1 MVRRK
6 FDLIVTVV
14 CLALLGYFGWHAF
27 KGPRGFAHEEGLEA
41 QAKGLALELERL
53 RAERKGLDRRVALMR
68 PESIDP
74 DMLDELSRSELGYV
88 KAGDLVIVTA
98 R

>member
-6 FDLIVTVV
+6 FDLVVTVV

-41 QAKGLALELERL
+41 QAKKLALELEGL
-53 RAERKGLDRRVALMR
+53 RAGRKGLDRRVALMR

>member
-6 FDLIVTVV
+6 FDLVVTVV

-41 QAKGLALELERL
+41 QAKKLALELEGL
-53 RAERKGLDRRVALMR
+53 RAERKDLDHRVALMR

-88 KAGDLVIVTA
+88 KAGDLVILTA

>member
-14 CLALLGYFGWHAF
+14 CLALLVYFGWHAF
-27 KGPRGFAHEEGLEA
+27 KGPRGFAHEEGLET
-41 QAKGLALELERL
+41 QAKKLALELEGL
-53 RAERKGLDRRVALMR
+53 RAERKRLDRRVALMR

-74 DMLDELSRSELGYV
+74 DMLDELARSELGYV
-88 KAGDLVIVTA
+88 KAGDLIIVTA

>member
-14 CLALLGYFGWHAF
+14 CLALLGFFAWHAF
-27 KGPRGFAHEEGLEA
+27 KGPRGFAHEAALEA
-41 QAKGLALELERL
+41 RAEKLATDLGAL
-53 RAERKGLDRRVALMR
+53 RAERKRLDRRVALMR
-68 PESIDP
+68 PDSIDP
-74 DMLDELSRSELGYV
+74 DMLDELARTELGYV
-88 KAGDLVIVTA
+88 KAGDLVLVT